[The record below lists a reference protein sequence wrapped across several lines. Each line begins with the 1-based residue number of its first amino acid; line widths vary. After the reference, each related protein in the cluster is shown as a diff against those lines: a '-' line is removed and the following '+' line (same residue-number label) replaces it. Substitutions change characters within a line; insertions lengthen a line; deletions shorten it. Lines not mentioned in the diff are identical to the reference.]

1 MIDTLLNELRVHA
14 KANWIPI
21 LKQDTESFL
30 KNLLLEIKPIN
41 ILEIGTAIA
50 YSSIVFSE
58 ILDNNVKI
66 DTIERNPDMVIQ
78 ARENLKLINKSNVN
92 VIEGDALDIIPKLDK
107 KYDFI
112 FIDANKTK
120 YPEYL
125 KMSFDLINIGG
136 YIVADN
142 ISYGGIVFTDVYPTH
157 KHRSAV
163 NALRKFV
170 KEVKEDNRLTTEF
183 HMIGDGISVSR
194 VNSL

>member
-1 MIDTLLNELRVHA
+1 MIDALLNELRVHA

-21 LKQDTESFL
+21 LKKDTESFL

-58 ILDNNVKI
+58 ILDDNVKI
-66 DTIERNPDMVIQ
+66 DTIERNPDMIIQ
-78 ARENLKLINKSNVN
+78 AKKNLKLINKSNVN

-170 KEVKEDNRLTTEF
+170 KEVKEDNRLITEF

>member
-21 LKQDTESFL
+21 LKQDTEDFL
-30 KNLLLEIKPIN
+30 KNLILEIKPIN

-58 ILDNNVKI
+58 TLNDNVNI
-66 DTIERNPDMVIQ
+66 DTIERNPDMVKQ
-78 ARENLKLINKSNVN
+78 ARENLKIINKININ

-120 YPEYL
+120 YPKYL
-125 KMSFDLINIGG
+125 KTSFDLINIGG

-170 KEVKEDNRLTTEF
+170 KEVKEDNRLTTKF
-183 HMIGDGISVSR
+183 HIIGDGISVSR

>member
-30 KNLLLEIKPIN
+30 KDMLLEIKPIN

-78 ARENLKLINKSNVN
+78 AKENLKLINKSNVN

-142 ISYGGIVFTDVYPTH
+142 ISYGGIVFTDVYPNH